1 MKNTLTL
8 ILLLFASFMYSQE
21 YVLLEINSEWNLK
34 NSAKI
39 AKVKNVKIKKAYLE
53 DQPKNLRDKIK
64 SVPIVILYKDNSK
77 IAQWTANI
85 SFKLVVTEEQIL
97 KAINK
102 TNKL

>member
-8 ILLLFASFMYSQE
+8 IAFLITSLLYSQE
-21 YVLLEINSEWNLK
+21 YVLVEINSEWNLR

-53 DQPKNLRDKIK
+53 DQPKVLQNKIK
-64 SVPIVILYKDNSK
+64 SVPIVILYKDNNK
-77 IAQWTANI
+77 IAQWSADI

-97 KAINK
+97 EEINK
-102 TNKL
+102 NK

>member
-21 YVLLEINSEWNLK
+21 YVLLEINSEWNLR

-77 IAQWTANI
+77 IAQWTADI